1 MITIRFAPV
10 RALATAVALAA
21 FPLAARA
28 QALPAAKDLMARHD
42 AAVGGRAAIE
52 KFSSMHQTG
61 TFSIAA
67 MGLEAPVDIYKAKP
81 NMYLMKVVLG
91 PVGEVMQGSDGKT
104 LWIIQPQQ
112 GATILEGA
120 PAEAMKANTDFFAGL
135 HDPSLYKSAETI
147 ELADFDGRKC
157 YKVKLVS
164 NSGTESYEFF
174 DASTGLRAG
183 AMATV
188 ETPMGKVEQTSVPS
202 DYKEFGGIKFPTRI
216 VSKQGQFDITITM
229 TNVEFDKVDATTF
242 ALPDA
247 VKALVKQP

>member
-1 MITIRFAPV
+1 MNMIRSAST
-10 RALATAVALAA
+10 RALAAAVAIAA
-21 FPLAARA
+21 IPVAALA
-28 QALPAAKDLMARHD
+28 QALPAATELMARHD
-42 AAVGGRAAIE
+42 AAVGGRAAVE
-52 KFSSMHQTG
+52 KFSSIHQTG

-81 NMYLMKVVLG
+81 NRYLMKVVLG
-91 PVGEVMQGSDGKT
+91 PVGEVMQGSDGTT

-112 GATILEGA
+112 GASILDGA
-120 PAEAMKANTDFFAGL
+120 QAEAMKANTDFFAGL
-135 HDPSLYKSAETI
+135 HDASLYNSAETV

-164 NSGTESYEFF
+164 KAGTESYEYF
-174 DASTGLRAG
+174 DAATGLRAG

-188 ETPMGKVEQTSVPS
+188 ETPMGKVEQTSLPS
-202 DYKEFGGIKFPTRI
+202 EYKEFGGIKFPTRI

-229 TNVEFDKVDATTF
+229 TNVEFDKVDAAIF

-247 VKALVKQP
+247 VKALVKP